1 MRSRLYEIDLFRFLA
16 AMAVL
21 FYHYT
26 FRGNAADAMCDL
38 SFPYLSPIAKY
49 GYLGVAFF
57 FMISGFVI
65 LLTASKRDA
74 VGFVRSRITRLYPAF
89 WAAVTLTAVAA
100 FFIGGDRFHVSL
112 SQYVTN
118 LTMLGQQ
125 LGVEYTDGVYWSLF
139 VELKFYLLVF
149 VVLLANQI
157 RNAKPLLGV
166 WLALSLFLSMVDAPR
181 VVTALLMPD
190 YAPYF
195 IAGAMFYL
203 IRSEGV
209 SPYKLVVIGGA
220 YCLSL
225 HRTIVVAVEIEQYF
239 STSISLPIVV
249 GIVSAFYSLFFLTAF
264 GKTGIL
270 NRKSMLLLGAITYP
284 LYLIHQHVGFM
295 VFNLFDTTV
304 NKYVLLLSTTGLMI
318 LLAWAISRYA
328 EVPGARL
335 LGSLFDRATSK
346 LRLLTPAFP
355 GHDRGSIAA
364 ASRKEAE

>member
-21 FYHYT
+21 FYHYA

-38 SFPYLSPIAKY
+38 SFPYLSPIARY

-65 LLTASKRDA
+65 LLTASKKNV
-74 VGFVRSRITRLYPAF
+74 VGFVRSRITRLFPAF
-89 WAAVTLTAVAA
+89 WAAVTLTAVVT
-100 FFIGGDRFHVSL
+100 FFIGGDRFQVSL
-112 SQYVTN
+112 GQYVIN

-149 VVLLANQI
+149 ILLLVNQI
-157 RNAKPLLGV
+157 RNAEPLLGI
-166 WLALSLFLSMVDAPR
+166 WLVLSALLSLVDAPR
-181 VVTALLMPD
+181 IVTALLMPE

-225 HRTIVVAVEIEQYF
+225 GRTTVDAGEIEAYF
-239 STSISLPIVV
+239 GVAISLPVVV
-249 GIVSAFYSLFFLTAF
+249 GIVSTFYVLFFLTAL

-270 NRKSMLLLGAITYP
+270 NRKGMLILGAITYP

-295 VFNLFDTTV
+295 VFNLFDAAV
-304 NKYVLLLSTTGLMI
+304 NKYVLLLSTTALMI

-335 LGSLFDRATSK
+335 LGSLFDRTTSK
-346 LRLLTPAFP
+346 LRVLTPVFSARS
-355 GHDRGSIAA
+355 RGGMAP
-364 ASRKEAE
+364 RKKVE

>member
-16 AMAVL
+16 AMAVV

-26 FRGNAADAMCDL
+26 FRGNAADAMCGL
-38 SFPYLSPIAKY
+38 SFPYLSPIARY
-49 GYLGVAFF
+49 GYLGVVFF

-65 LLTASKRDA
+65 LLTASRKDA

-89 WAAVTLTAVAA
+89 WAAVTLTAVVT

-112 SQYVTN
+112 GQYVTN

-139 VELKFYLLVF
+139 VELKFYFLVF
-149 VVLLANQI
+149 ILLLANQI

-166 WLALSLFLSMVDAPR
+166 WLALSALLSLVDAPR

-203 IRSEGV
+203 IKSEGV

-225 HRTIVVAVEIEQYF
+225 GRTAVVAVEIEEYF
-239 STSISLPIVV
+239 GAAISLPVVV
-249 GIVSAFYSLFFLTAF
+249 GIVSTFYILFFLTAF
-264 GKTGIL
+264 GKTGIF
-270 NRKSMLLLGAITYP
+270 NRKGMLLLGAITYP

-295 VFNLFDTTV
+295 VFNLFDAAV

-328 EVPGARL
+328 EAPGARL

-346 LRLLTPAFP
+346 LRLLTPVFSGRSRVGVAV
-355 GHDRGSIAA
+355 
-364 ASRKEAE
+364 ASQKEAE